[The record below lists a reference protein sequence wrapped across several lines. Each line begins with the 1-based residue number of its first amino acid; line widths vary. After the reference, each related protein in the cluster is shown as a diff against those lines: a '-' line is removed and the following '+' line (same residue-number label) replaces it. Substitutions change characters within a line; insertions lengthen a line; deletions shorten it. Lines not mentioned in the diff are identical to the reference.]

1 MEGCVQRA
9 VYSEL
14 ALVYSEPDKRPTD
27 LDEVKENAGAS
38 KLRGGGE
45 HDLEQE
51 QALILLQQ

>member
-1 MEGCVQRA
+1 MVREGRA
-9 VYSEL
+9 RRSL
-14 ALVYSEPDKRPTD
+14 RAVYSEPDKRSTD

-38 KLRGGGE
+38 KFRGGGE